1 MQGSHCIALID
12 NHSQPLVQNLFEDYE
27 VIEARLNELDE
38 QEKED
43 SENSGR
49 NNEQRIL
56 PEEQDKT

>member
-27 VIEARLNELDE
+27 VIEARLNELEE

-49 NNEQRIL
+49 NNE
-56 PEEQDKT
+56 